1 MSTRYREKSCLRIR
15 ISMMTYQIEGPW
27 RGRLAIVPRPR
38 GEDWLADEALDWKNE
53 GFDVVVSL
61 LTTEETRDLGLT
73 DEADLSRSH
82 GLQFYGFQIPDL
94 GVPSSMAAAQE
105 FLEKLISELA
115 AGKKIAIH
123 CRQGIGRSGLVAASL
138 LSLSG
143 IDPETA
149 FQRVSAAR
157 GLAVPE
163 TPEQKRWVTRLAEEF
178 AAPTAGR

>member
-1 MSTRYREKSCLRIR
+1 MTR
-15 ISMMTYQIEGPW
+15 YQIEGPW
-27 RGRLAIVPRPR
+27 RGQLAIVPRPR
-38 GEDWLADEALDWKNE
+38 GEDWLADEALGWKGE

-61 LTTEETRDLGLT
+61 LTTEEMKELGLA
-73 DEADLSRSH
+73 DEANVSRSH

-94 GVPSSMAAAQE
+94 GVPPSMAAGQE
-105 FLEKLISELA
+105 FLERLISELA
-115 AGKKIAIH
+115 AGKNIAIH

-138 LSLSG
+138 LALSG

-157 GLAVPE
+157 GLPVPE
-163 TPEQKRWVTRLAEEF
+163 TPEQKRWVTRLTEEF

>member
-1 MSTRYREKSCLRIR
+1 
-15 ISMMTYQIEGPW
+15 MTAYQIEGPW
-27 RGRLAIVPRPR
+27 RGQLAIVPRPR
-38 GEDWLADEALDWKNE
+38 GEDWLADEVLAWRNE

-61 LTTEETRDLGLT
+61 LTTEEMTDLGLT
-73 DEADLSRSH
+73 DEANLSRSH

-94 GVPSSMAAAQE
+94 GVPSSMAVAQE
-105 FLEKLISELA
+105 FLETLIGELA
-115 AGKKIAIH
+115 AGKRVAVH

-149 FQRVSAAR
+149 FERVSAAR
-157 GLAVPE
+157 GLPVPE

-178 AAPTAGR
+178 AAPTARR

>member
-1 MSTRYREKSCLRIR
+1 
-15 ISMMTYQIEGPW
+15 MTKYQIEGPW
-27 RGRLAIVPRPR
+27 RGRLAIVPRPQ
-38 GEDWLADEALDWKNE
+38 GGDWLADEALDLKNE

-61 LTTEETRDLGLT
+61 LTTEEMRELGLA
-73 DEADLSRSH
+73 DEANLSRSL
-82 GLQFYGFQIPDL
+82 GLQFYGYQIPDL

-105 FLEKLISELA
+105 FLEKLIGELA
-115 AGKKIAIH
+115 VGKKIAVH

-157 GLAVPE
+157 GLPVPE
-163 TPEQKRWVTRLAEEF
+163 TPEQKIWVTRLAEQF
-178 AAPTAGR
+178 AVPARR

>member
-1 MSTRYREKSCLRIR
+1 MT
-15 ISMMTYQIEGPW
+15 TYQIEGPW

-38 GEDWLADEALDWKNE
+38 GDDWLADEARAWKDE

-61 LTTEETRDLGLT
+61 LTTEEMKDLGLT
-73 DEADLSRSH
+73 DEANLSRSH

-94 GVPSSMAAAQE
+94 GIPSSITAAQE
-105 FLEKLISELA
+105 FLGKLTSELA
-115 AGKKIAIH
+115 AGKKVAVH

-157 GLAVPE
+157 GLPVPE

-178 AAPTAGR
+178 AAPTARR

>member
-1 MSTRYREKSCLRIR
+1 MSTRYREKSSLRNR
-15 ISMMTYQIEGPW
+15 VSMTTYQIEGPW

-38 GEDWLADEALDWKNE
+38 GEDWLADEVLAWRDE

-61 LTTEETRDLGLT
+61 LTTEEMRELGLT
-73 DEADLSRSH
+73 DEANLSRSH

-94 GVPSSMAAAQE
+94 GVPSSMAVAQE
-105 FLEKLISELA
+105 FLERLISELA
-115 AGKKIAIH
+115 AGKKIAVH

-157 GLAVPE
+157 GMPVPE
-163 TPEQKRWVTRLAEEF
+163 TPEQKSWVTRLAEEF
-178 AAPTAGR
+178 VAPTARR

>member
-1 MSTRYREKSCLRIR
+1 MT
-15 ISMMTYQIEGPW
+15 TYQIEGPW

-38 GEDWLADEALDWKNE
+38 GNDWLANEALTWKNE

-61 LTTEETRDLGLT
+61 LTTEEMTDLGLT
-73 DEADLSRSH
+73 DEANLSRSH

-94 GVPSSMAAAQE
+94 GVPSSMAVAQE
-105 FLEKLISELA
+105 FLETLIGELA
-115 AGKKIAIH
+115 AGKRVAVH

-149 FQRVSAAR
+149 FERVSAAR
-157 GLAVPE
+157 GLPVPE

-178 AAPTAGR
+178 AAPTARR